1 MNFIKF
7 FFLFFSVIVSAQ
19 QIPSTVRGNVSS
31 YSSGIED
38 VYVIN
43 SKTEKMVKTNEN
55 GDFVIPGEIGE
66 TLVFARFQYNRIT
79 IVLTETHFGISGL
92 QVNMVPIMNQLN
104 EVVIKN
110 YSHINSVS
118 LGIISADQ
126 RSYTPAERKL
136 KSATGLDPSASAGS
150 MAGGSVGL
158 DPLLNMFSGRTAML
172 KKELIV
178 EKKEQ
183 HIRQLE
189 KMFNQFHFVNKL
201 NIPEIHVKGFVYYAV
216 ENTSFTRVMDTNNR
230 ISIEF
235 LLAELAE
242 KYLKIISSEKQ

>member
-19 QIPSTVRGNVSS
+19 QTPSTVKGNVSS
-31 YSSGIED
+31 YSNGIED

-43 SKTEKMVKTNEN
+43 SKTEKMVKSNEN

-66 TLVFARFQYNRIT
+66 MLVFARFQYNRIT

-92 QVNMVPIMNQLN
+92 QVNMVPVMNQLN

-136 KSATGLDPSASAGS
+136 KSATG
-150 MAGGSVGL
+150 
-158 DPLLNMFSGRTAML
+158 
-172 KKELIV
+172 
-178 EKKEQ
+178 
-183 HIRQLE
+183 
-189 KMFNQFHFVNKL
+189 
-201 NIPEIHVKGFVYYAV
+201 
-216 ENTSFTRVMDTNNR
+216 
-230 ISIEF
+230 
-235 LLAELAE
+235 
-242 KYLKIISSEKQ
+242 